1 MTDALK
7 GLEEPLLAIDKPQPT
22 VVWALFF
29 KEHGKRRVVFS
40 YDGPPSP
47 AYVRLID
54 AKAYDAKCKE
64 VAELVEAVDAY
75 EKEFKNPAIDV
86 LYRRTLREQ
95 IFKTLAKFRG
105 KKE

>member
-7 GLEEPLLAIDKPQPT
+7 GLKERLLAIDKPQPT

-29 KEHGKRRVVFS
+29 KEHGKRRVIFS
-40 YDGPPSP
+40 YDGPPSA

-64 VAELVEAVDAY
+64 VAELVEALDKITQAEVHNDAQRAF
-75 EKEFKNPAIDV
+75 EG
-86 LYRRTLREQ
+86 L
-95 IFKTLAKFRG
+95 KTFASRALSKFRG
-105 KKE
+105 ERE